1 MYAAAAEKTGY
12 AHTATE
18 GCCPSTKAAAG
29 MKNSHAGTPPAG
41 KKTAGTKKKPRKG
54 GFERHYS
61 GAVAQETLP
70 GMMSSRMQ
78 ESSSRS

>member
-1 MYAAAAEKTGY
+1 
-12 AHTATE
+12 
-18 GCCPSTKAAAG
+18 

>member
-1 MYAAAAEKTGY
+1 
-12 AHTATE
+12 
-18 GCCPSTKAAAG
+18 

-41 KKTAGTKKKPRKG
+41 KKTAGKKTAGTKKSLLARIRHEKKPRKG

-70 GMMSSRMQ
+70 GMISSRVQ